1 MREGWI
7 APNQDVA
14 TKGGDGFLRILIG
27 AGQPALRARAG

>member
-14 TKGGDGFLRILIG
+14 TKGGHGFSRILIG
-27 AGQPALRARAG
+27 AGQPALKARR